1 MPSWAEELQ
10 NHHPSLGLSSS
21 EASSLPHGWL
31 RSLWDLAMEPLT
43 PHPTQPELEAWVHM
57 STDR

>member
-1 MPSWAEELQ
+1 MKMPSWAELQ
-10 NHHPSLGLSSS
+10 SRHPSPSSP
-21 EASSLPHGWL
+21 EASWSLSWLAQVPLGSGHGHH
-31 RSLWDLAMEPLT
+31 LT